1 MEKAIA
7 QIDRDIEKLVDALV
21 DAPKVARQRIA
32 DRMEALDA
40 QKVELEADTAR
51 LRVASEIQLT
61 ESEIRAW
68 LHTFTQGDPTDE
80 NFRRRVIDV
89 FINTVYLYDDRVLIF
104 YNIRGGKQVSYIDLL
119 NSLYVPAQSEGS
131 DLKALGVPGRIRALR
146 VTKCPKALWQ
156 CGRGQG
162 GG

>member
-1 MEKAIA
+1 M
-7 QIDRDIEKLVDALV
+7 

-40 QKVELEADTAR
+40 QKVELEADAAR

-61 ESEIRAW
+61 EPEIRAW

-89 FINTVYLYDDRVLIF
+89 FINTIYLYDDRVLIF

-131 DLKALGVPGRIRALR
+131 DLKALGVPMRLTFVWESLQMSVGHASDRLIFYALVASSR
-146 VTKCPKALWQ
+146 
-156 CGRGQG
+156 R
-162 GG
+162 